1 MESTGQD
8 MEFKH
13 EEEMKVSKEAQDTLE
28 VIKNNRQDK
37 FFYKIY
43 ELN

>member
-1 MESTGQD
+1 MD
-8 MEFKH
+8 FKQ